1 MQNKK
6 HTIKRGLVRLLGD
19 ERYQAVSI
27 PLFAIVLSLLA
38 GAAVI
43 LCLGKDPLAAYQNLL
58 QGSGLLPK
66 ASYAGYKSMLTDFT
80 SFLNAWTPM
89 LFASLSVA
97 VALRAGLFNIGVSGQ
112 MLTAGFIT
120 TLAVGYSSLAAPA
133 AKPLVLVIG
142 ILTGALV
149 GGMIGWLKH
158 QFNINEVVSSIM
170 INYIAQYVIS
180 FFINT
185 YYVNPVSRQSN
196 VVSKAARLTLMDTP
210 VGNLKMD
217 IPLGIILAVITAV
230 FIKFL
235 LDRTTFGYELKC
247 VGTSRNAA
255 RYAGINVGKN
265 VVMAMVVSGALA
277 GLAGVTYYL
286 GYFGSIQPRVLSST
300 GFDAIA
306 VSLLANS
313 NPVGIIFS
321 SFLITVISKG
331 STYMNSASGLE
342 SEIASVITGVILL
355 FSACGAFIRYKVKTA
370 KDELEEEA
378 ARPAAGNAAGEKPA
392 GPADG
397 QAREMLGEP
406 ADGMAGKMP
415 GGPDGQSPDK
425 AAGRATERGER

>member
-1 MQNKK
+1 MQKNNQI
-6 HTIKRGLVRLLGD
+6 IKRGFVRLLGK
-19 ERYQAVSI
+19 ERHQAVTI
-27 PLFAIVLSLLA
+27 PLFAIALSLLA

-43 LCLGKDPLAAYQNLL
+43 LFLGKNPLVAYQNLL

-80 SFLNAWTPM
+80 SFMNAWTPM

-120 TLAVGYSSLAAPA
+120 TLVVGYGSMGAPV
-133 AKPLVLVIG
+133 AKPLVLVVG
-142 ILTGALV
+142 ILAGAMV
-149 GGMIGWLKH
+149 GGIIGWLKH

-170 INYIAQYVIS
+170 INYIAQYVIG

-196 VVSKAARLTLMDTP
+196 AVSKAARLTLMDTP

-217 IPLGIILAVITAV
+217 IPLGIILAVLTAV
-230 FIKFL
+230 LIKFL

-265 VVMAMVVSGALA
+265 VVLAMVLSGALA

-286 GYFGSIQPRVLSST
+286 GYFGSIQPRVLPTT

-313 NPVGIIFS
+313 NPIGIIFS

-355 FSACGAFIRYKVKTA
+355 FSACGAFIRYKVKSYQ
-370 KDELEEEA
+370 DELTEGALKQE
-378 ARPAAGNAAGEKPA
+378 
-392 GPADG
+392 
-397 QAREMLGEP
+397 
-406 ADGMAGKMP
+406 
-415 GGPDGQSPDK
+415 
-425 AAGRATERGER
+425 ERGNG